1 MACGSVA
8 AIDVRLRLVWRRE
21 HVLLE
26 LSDGLHMLRL
36 HGGWTVSVRRLLASR
51 DKLPLRMPLRRYRA
65 DVGTLS
71 RTPRCLRLGVVLEV
85 GGHL

>member
-8 AIDVRLRLVWRRE
+8 AIDVQLHLVGQRE
-21 HVLLE
+21 HVILE
-26 LSDGLHMLRL
+26 LSDGLHVLRL

-51 DKLPLRMPLRRYRA
+51 DELPLRMPLRRYRA

-71 RTPRCLRLGVVLEV
+71 RTPRCLRLGFVLEV